1 MSFLQI
7 PAHTVVEEPTGSAVP
22 GHPDLRLVRGTVS
35 DRVIYAGSG
44 LGTRVSPVE
53 SIDDACA
60 RLRSGV
66 ARLAADLMPG
76 R

>member
-1 MSFLQI
+1 MNFPQI
-7 PAHTVVEEPTGSAVP
+7 PAHAVAQEPTGSAVP

-44 LGTRVSPVE
+44 LGTRVSPIE

-66 ARLAADLMPG
+66 ARLAADLLPA